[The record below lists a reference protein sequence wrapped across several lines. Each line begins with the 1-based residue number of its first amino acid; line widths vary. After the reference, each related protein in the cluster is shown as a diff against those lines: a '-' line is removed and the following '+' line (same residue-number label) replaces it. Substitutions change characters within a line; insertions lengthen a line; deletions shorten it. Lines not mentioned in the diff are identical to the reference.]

1 MLGKVTRSLWVTEG
15 LGWITTCIVYKE
27 KGFYYYMFHYTSQ
40 DGTLIKVGEN
50 AKENDRLTL
59 SSAPQYWWFH
69 VAGCSGA
76 HVVVCHDGPQLP
88 KETKRDAL
96 VLAVHHSKAQDTKM
110 SCVDMTRVEHVV
122 WVRQA
127 GKVKLTG
134 EVVELT
140 VFMRREKE
148 RLDRLKQNSI
158 KV

>member
-1 MLGKVTRSLWVTEG
+1 
-15 LGWITTCIVYKE
+15 
-27 KGFYYYMFHYTSQ
+27 MFHYTSQ

-59 SSAPQYWWFH
+59 SSAPHHWWFH

-76 HVVVCHDGPQLP
+76 HVVACYDGPQLP

-96 VLAVHHSKAQDTKM
+96 VLAVHHSQAPDTKM
-110 SCVDMTRVEHVV
+110 SCVDMTKVEHVV

-134 EVVELT
+134 EVMELT
-140 VFMRREKE
+140 VFMRRERE
-148 RLDRLKQNSI
+148 RLERLLKTQS
-158 KV
+158 KLLYVPAM